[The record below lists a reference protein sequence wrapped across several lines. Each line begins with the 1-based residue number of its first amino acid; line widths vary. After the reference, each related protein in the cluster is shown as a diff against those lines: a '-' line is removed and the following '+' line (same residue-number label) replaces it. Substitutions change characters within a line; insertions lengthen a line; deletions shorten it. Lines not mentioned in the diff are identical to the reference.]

1 MTTRLPPLNA
11 LHTFEAAAR
20 HLSFTRAA
28 EELFVTQ
35 AAVSHQ
41 IRTLEEH
48 LAVKLFRRAGRRLL
62 LTDQGQALLPW
73 VRDGFA
79 ALGRGVAAVRTH
91 SGTGILS
98 ISVMPSFASNWLVA
112 RLGRF
117 HALHPEIEIRLTTTA
132 RLVDLARE
140 DFDAAI
146 RYGEGDWPGLSAE
159 RLMCEELFPVAG
171 PQLKGGAR
179 PLADPADLA
188 QHTLLHVLDDMDDW
202 RLWLHAAGVEG
213 IDPQRGPKFDTLALA
228 LQAAANGA
236 GLAIGRAQLVA
247 EDLAAGRLV
256 RPFDLD
262 LPSACAYYWVVSDG
276 TVDQPK
282 VRAFRDWLFG
292 EAEVTA
298 GDRSGA

>member
-1 MTTRLPPLNA
+1 M
-11 LHTFEAAAR
+11 
-20 HLSFTRAA
+20 
-28 EELFVTQ
+28 
-35 AAVSHQ
+35 
-41 IRTLEEH
+41 
-48 LAVKLFRRAGRRLL
+48 
-62 LTDQGQALLPW
+62 
-73 VRDGFA
+73 RDGFA